1 MQKNAE
7 LHQAWHHANSD
18 VRQAEERLYAAWQ
31 NFAAGRSGPPAKEL
45 IEEVAGLR
53 RQADQ
58 RLSALLEHSLA
69 LVKLKGTDQCSS
81 GLEN

>member
-7 LHQAWHHANSD
+7 LHDAWHQANSD
-18 VRQAEERLYAAWQ
+18 VRQAEELLAAAWQ

-45 IEEVAGLR
+45 IEEVASLR
-53 RQADQ
+53 READQ

-69 LVKLKGTDQCSS
+69 LVRLRGTDQSSS
-81 GLEN
+81 GSEN